1 MANKTAGKIAAELLK
16 EWNIDHVYGM
26 PGDSVNEFIDELR
39 HEENSLRFI
48 QVDGSRT
55 PVHSEKKLAQHS
67 SQSVRAFAAAEAPVE
82 KRHSCCH
89 ASIPF

>member
-1 MANKTAGKIAAELLK
+1 MANKTAGKVAAELLK

-48 QVDGSRT
+48 QVRHEET
-55 PVHSEKKLAQHS
+55 AAL
-67 SQSVRAFAAAEAPVE
+67 AAAADAKLTGKIGV
-82 KRHSCCH
+82 CL
-89 ASIPF
+89 SIAGPGAFIC